1 MDVCVVHI
9 VISGVNGVL
18 LNVLVNNNEHQWVM
32 AKPSPAPGSG
42 DGFGNGGQFLNS
54 TVFCLMVFSINS

>member
-42 DGFGNGGQFLNS
+42 DGFGNGG
-54 TVFCLMVFSINS
+54 